1 MISALIKNKS
11 ESIKLHRGT
20 HICSVPEDDALAVV
34 VADGFGC
41 HGDRYEGPVDFQMDG
56 N

>member
-1 MISALIKNKS
+1 MVSTVIKNKS
-11 ESIKLHRGT
+11 ESIKVRRGT
-20 HICSVPEDDALAVV
+20 HICSVPEDDPLAVV

-41 HGDRYEGPVDFQMDG
+41 HGDRDEGPVDFQMDG